1 MQESSHFHIAAGLA
15 LDQHQDDLPENC
27 AMTRRSAAVNGV
39 SFRWA
44 WRNVVTMWTL
54 RFHQHQCQQ
63 FIESIVHQGLV
74 VAGEL
79 VVLLLGNP
87 VNDPWLGQG

>member
-1 MQESSHFHIAAGLA
+1 
-15 LDQHQDDLPENC
+15 
-27 AMTRRSAAVNGV
+27 
-39 SFRWA
+39 
-44 WRNVVTMWTL
+44 MWTL